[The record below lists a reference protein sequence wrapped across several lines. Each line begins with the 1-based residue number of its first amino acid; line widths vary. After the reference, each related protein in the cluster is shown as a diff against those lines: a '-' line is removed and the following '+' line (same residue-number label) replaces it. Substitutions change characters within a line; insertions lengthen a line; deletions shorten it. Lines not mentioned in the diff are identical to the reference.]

1 MKKEKLGGMD
11 YFRLA
16 AAFLVVA
23 IHTSPLS
30 SLQGDA
36 DFILTRIAARV
47 AVPFFLMVTGYF
59 LMPRYLFGKSG
70 DVRPLTGYVKKVL
83 LLYAAA
89 ILIYL
94 PVNLYAGQF
103 QEAGPGELL
112 RMVVFDGTFYHL
124 WYLPAAVTGVLIVW
138 LLSRAFRLPAP
149 VVGGTA
155 LLLYVAGLFGD
166 SYYGWI
172 EKTACIREK
181 YDGMFRIF
189 SYTRNG
195 IFYVPVF
202 LVLGAWISHIR
213 KGGKR
218 GTDFA
223 GFILTFVLMMGEGL
237 TLHRMGMQRHDSM
250 YLMLPLCMFF
260 LFRILA
266 ATRVKPA
273 EWCRP
278 VSTWI
283 YLLHPLVIIAVRG
296 GAKAVHL
303 EKLLI
308 DNSMMHYLAV
318 CVLSFLFAVCLVFC
332 MEKIPPRGRRAE
344 QGKERAWIE
353 LSRQNL
359 HRNVEILRGLL
370 PEGCCLMPVLK
381 ANAYGHGAVLM
392 ARELNACGITSFCT
406 ATVTEAVQ
414 LRKKGIKG
422 EILILGYT
430 HPSQF
435 PLLRR
440 YRLMQTVV
448 DVSYAKILRKYGKR
462 VKVHLKIDTGMHR
475 LGERWEKI
483 NEIGRIFRY
492 KNLVIEGAYTHL
504 SADDGISPEERAF
517 TEAQGQAFHKVMAQ
531 LEKRGYHCP
540 KIHMQASYGVLN
552 YPALAGD
559 YARVGIALY
568 GVLSRREDADC
579 MPDGFLPV
587 LAVKARIASVKE
599 VHRGEPVGYG
609 FGYTASTDR
618 KIAVLAIGYADG
630 LPRSLSNGNG
640 QVVINGRKVPVGGYI
655 CMDQTMVD
663 ITGIP
668 DVKQGDEAVVIGRS
682 GDCEITAY
690 DLAKQSGSI
699 TNEVL
704 SRLGDRLVR
713 GWAE

>member
-1 MKKEKLGGMD
+1 MKKEKLGGLD

-23 IHTSPLS
+23 IHTSPLAS
-30 SLQGDA
+30 FQGEA

-70 DVRPLTGYVKKVL
+70 EVRPLIGYVKKVL

-89 ILIYL
+89 ILMYL

-103 QEAGPGELL
+103 RGAGIPELL

-124 WYLPAAVTGVLIVW
+124 WYLPAAVTGVLTVW
-138 LLSRAFRLPAP
+138 LLSRVCRLPAP
-149 VVGGTA
+149 AVGGTA
-155 LLLYVAGLFGD
+155 LLLYGVGLFGD
-166 SYYGWI
+166 SYYGWM

-195 IFYVPVF
+195 FFYVPVF

-213 KGGKR
+213 KDGKR
-218 GTDFA
+218 GADFA
-223 GFILTFVLMMGEGL
+223 GFILAFALMTGEGL

-250 YLMLPLCMFF
+250 YIMLPPCMFF

-266 ATRVKPA
+266 AAKVKPA

-283 YLLHPLVIIAVRG
+283 YLIHPLVIIAVRG
-296 GAKAVHL
+296 GAKAMHL
-303 EKLLI
+303 EKVLI

-318 CVLSFLFAVCLVFC
+318 CVLSFLFAVCIVFC
-332 MEKIPPRGRRAE
+332 MGKIPPRRSGPE

-359 HRNVEILRGLL
+359 HRNVEILQGLL

-392 ARELNACGITSFCT
+392 ARELNACGITQFCT

-414 LRKKGIKG
+414 LRRKGIKG

-435 PLLRR
+435 PFLRR

-448 DVSYAKILRKYGKR
+448 DASYAKSLWKYGKK

-475 LGERWEKI
+475 LGERCEKI
-483 NEIGRIFRY
+483 NETGRIFRY

-504 SADDGISPEERAF
+504 SADDGVSPEERAF
-517 TEAQGQAFHKVMAQ
+517 TEAQGQAFRKVMAQ

-540 KIHMQASYGVLN
+540 KIHLQASYGVLN
-552 YPALAGD
+552 YPELAGD

-568 GVLSRREDADC
+568 GMLSRREDADC
-579 MPDGFLPV
+579 MPDGLLPV
-587 LAVKARIASVKE
+587 LSVKARIASVKE
-599 VHRGEPVGYG
+599 VYGGETVGYG
-609 FGYTASTDR
+609 FGYTASSDR

-640 QVVINGRKVPVGGYI
+640 QVLVNGKKAPVVGYI

-663 ITGIP
+663 VTGIP

-682 GDCEITAY
+682 GECEITAY
-690 DLAKQSGSI
+690 DLAEQTGSI

-704 SRLGDRLVR
+704 SRLGERLGRVWE
-713 GWAE
+713 G